1 MYIVVSP
8 AKKLHSEPKMLKSG
22 QEPFFAYDTQQLLRI
37 MKNKTAQDLERLM
50 KISPKLGQL
59 NHERYQSF
67 QLPFQAENSSSVINT
82 FAGDTYVG
90 LDAQDFS
97 AEDIEFG
104 DQHLGILSGLYG
116 LLRPSDWMQE
126 YRLEMGTKLENQRG
140 RNLYQFW
147 GQKIAERINQFLPD
161 KEPVLVNLASKEY
174 FKAVDVQNLKARILT
189 PVFKE
194 QKNGVYKI
202 ISFSAKRA
210 RGTMA
215 RYIIKN
221 RIVDPERLKIF
232 AEDNYRF
239 QADLSSENE
248 WVFIR

>member
-8 AKKLHSEPKMLKSG
+8 AKKLHAEPKMLNVG
-22 QEPFFAYDTQQLLRI
+22 QAPFFADDTQELLGI
-37 MKNKTAQDLERLM
+37 MKQKTAQDLEELM
-50 KISPKLGQL
+50 KISQKLGLL
-59 NHERYQSF
+59 NYGRYQSF
-67 QLPFQAENSSSVINT
+67 ALPFQAKNSSSVLYT

-90 LDAQDFS
+90 LQADDFS
-97 AEDIEFG
+97 ADDIAFA

-126 YRLEMGTKLENQRG
+126 YRLEMGTKLDNQRG

-147 GQKIAERINQFLPD
+147 GQKIADRINQLLPE
-161 KEPVLVNLASKEY
+161 KEPVLVNLASNEY
-174 FKAVDVQNLKARILT
+174 FKAVDAQNLKARILT

-221 RIVDPERLKIF
+221 RIVDPEQLKDF
-232 AEDNYRF
+232 AEDNYCF
-239 QADLSSENE
+239 QAELSSENE
-248 WVFIR
+248 WVFTR